1 MIRALIPRA
10 AVLAAVWCV
19 TLCPGTTSG
28 QSRPCEVLD
37 VPSFTVPA
45 IAPNAPA
52 SPDAS
57 LVPVSVP
64 VVVHFMKLIGSV
76 NDVSTKI
83 TPQLLI
89 ELLGDGG
96 AVNAIWA
103 QAAVRLYIHRFE
115 ICSFTATADDIPLAS
130 AAHEE
135 IASPARSTAAR
146 QRFRRIANDYN
157 APDVRGVD
165 LYVWWGIQR
174 DGGYADRWLDAGQLR
189 AGAAWIDTDCRT
201 GPIPYCDLILA
212 HEIGHFFGLCHGCT
226 IGQAIPGV
234 TCVRCLPET
243 MQQPNGSF
251 TLANCDDAPDVRIM
265 RSDNLIRFLPYTVTG
280 AELTLCERRLA
291 NSFANA
297 RVKVTTNT
305 RRNDMGGG
313 GMGELQDTEKHV
325 IMVECKGPVDA
336 ATAAKFTAE
345 LHKVLDKFNATI
357 TFDITGDAGD

>member
-1 MIRALIPRA
+1 MSRALIPGA
-10 AVLAAVWCV
+10 TVLAAVWCV
-19 TLCPGTTSG
+19 ALASG
-28 QSRPCEVLD
+28 AATAASRPCQVMEVAG
-37 VPSFTVPA
+37 FA
-45 IAPNAPA
+45 APA
-52 SPDAS
+52 AAPGAPAAS
-57 LVPVSVP
+57 DPTLVPVSVP
-64 VVVHFMKLIGSV
+64 VVVHFMRLSGSL

-83 TPQLLI
+83 TPQMLI
-89 ELLGDGG
+89 EHFGESGTL
-96 AVNAIWA
+96 NAIWS
-103 QAAVRLYIHRFE
+103 QAAVRLYVQRFE
-115 ICSFTATADDIPLAS
+115 LCTFTADAMPIAGV
-130 AAHEE
+130 AHEE
-135 IASPARSTAAR
+135 IASPARSAAAR
-146 QRFRRIANDYN
+146 QRFRQIANDYN

-174 DGGYADRWLDAGQLR
+174 DGGYADRWLDAGTLR
-189 AGAAWIDTDCRT
+189 AGAAWIDPDCRT
-201 GPIPYCDLILA
+201 GSIPYCDLILA

-243 MQQPNGSF
+243 MRQADGSF
-251 TLANCDDAPDVRIM
+251 TLANCDDAPDVHIM
-265 RSDNLIRFLPYTVTG
+265 RSDNLIGLLPYTVTG

-336 ATAAKFTAE
+336 ATAAKFTTE
-345 LHKVLDKFNATI
+345 LHKLLDKFNAKI